1 MSEISNKEMYKQ
13 MDEERIKKAFKNG
26 NFNDAFVLFKY
37 SVLTKDEFSKLQQL
51 STKYGAF
58 NEQMKVYLK
67 EEEMEKIEEAF
78 RNHKDKEAEVLFE
91 FSKHLSEKDFYKMKL
106 KCSAPKNDKMEFTQE
121 QVGDVWGNVLEQIKN
136 EISSPSFDTWFKQTN
151 GELVDGVLVI
161 NCANSFQLD
170 WLEARYSDLISKV
183 TEKIVGTKYDLRF
196 VEIKS

>member
-1 MSEISNKEMYKQ
+1 M
-13 MDEERIKKAFKNG
+13 
-26 NFNDAFVLFKY
+26 
-37 SVLTKDEFSKLQQL
+37 
-51 STKYGAF
+51 
-58 NEQMKVYLK
+58 
-67 EEEMEKIEEAF
+67 
-78 RNHKDKEAEVLFE
+78 
-91 FSKHLSEKDFYKMKL
+91 
-106 KCSAPKNDKMEFTQE
+106 
-121 QVGDVWGNVLEQIKN
+121 WGNVLEQIKN